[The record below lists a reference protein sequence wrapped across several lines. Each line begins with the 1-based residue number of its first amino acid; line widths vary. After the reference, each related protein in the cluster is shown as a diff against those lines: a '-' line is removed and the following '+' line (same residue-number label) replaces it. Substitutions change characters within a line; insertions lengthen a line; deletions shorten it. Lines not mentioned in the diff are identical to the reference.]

1 MKSVN
6 LLIKNDTMEKE
17 ILLWPMKP
25 AKCPKCGNQVRTI
38 FYSKNNSNKY
48 GKIDDLIEVDGSS
61 YIYGGP
67 YDASNNVNWQCIM
80 CGQQYKQGVE
90 LMDDSRT
97 FKEYESKD
105 EITNYSSIEELFDA
119 MKDPSQVGYDEI
131 AINLIQNFCIEKQEE
146 DSFGKRDV
154 RFNIAELEIYLYNKE
169 NDDWP
174 TYNRDC
180 LAGQWFV
187 HKSGV
192 DIAFQTIREGKEL
205 IQFGGVLIRGLERIV
220 DGKVEAYIG
229 GPQRCLSELFN
240 SSYGMPKLCF
250 SHSEEKHS
258 INKTKRVNVS
268 LDMETETQLRYFR
281 HIPASKW
288 NAPQVAITTK
298 REKKQYFVY
307 KKESVVKYA
316 YAPEKINED
325 EFEGT
330 KVYPR

>member
-1 MKSVN
+1 
-6 LLIKNDTMEKE
+6 MEKE

-25 AKCPKCGNQVRTI
+25 AKCPNCANKVRRLFFSKDNSMNYGQV
-38 FYSKNNSNKY
+38 
-48 GKIDDLIEVDGSS
+48 GDLIDVDGSS

-67 YDASNNVNWQCIM
+67 YNADTHVNWQCTN
-80 CGQQYKQGVE
+80 CGQQFKQSVE
-90 LMDDSRT
+90 LGERPK
-97 FKEYESKD
+97 FREYESKK

-119 MKDPSQVGYDEI
+119 MKEPSQVGYDEI

-180 LAGQWFV
+180 LACQWFI

-250 SHSEEKHS
+250 SPSEEKHS

-298 REKKQYFVY
+298 REKNQYFVY

-316 YAPEKINED
+316 SAPEKINED

>member
-1 MKSVN
+1 
-6 LLIKNDTMEKE
+6 MEKE